1 MYKRSIHSD
10 KTVETVQGHT
20 VPTVNTILFKA
31 KKHVGYSLFKHL
43 NDMGIKGKMGGT
55 WPASSL
61 LRTCQYH
68 FHKSRNM
75 LQPFSSRIKTHI
87 TLQFYGESEAPL
99 SVSLIGL
106 LRNQNKCGEMF
117 VRKVPVHHSRKTAAR
132 DTNEY
137 VFAQL
142 IPYIGN
148 KRKLLDLINQAIELT
163 NVKDGIFVDLF
174 SGSTVVA
181 RFAKQLDFRVLSNDW
196 EPYSEQIAIGTVVL
210 NEVPR
215 FAELGGC
222 ANAFQILNN
231 ATPIEGYVTKHL
243 CPSDDENLNHESDRL
258 FYMRK
263 NGMKIDAMRELI
275 STWMDE
281 EKITSLEFA
290 YIMASFMYSASYVSN
305 TSGVFKGFHRGW
317 GGSNGTAQYR
327 ICSDIVLKP
336 SPLYDNGEKNLSTRQ
351 DAGKLVHNL
360 ADILGGVPDIIYLD
374 PPYNQHPYGSN
385 YHVLNTITLWDE
397 PDFPEKITRGTK
409 SAIRLDWRTER
420 RSAYN
425 SHRKAAQEFQELIDN
440 ISAKFILTSY
450 STEGNI
456 PLETMMEIL
465 GSKGSL
471 RIVKREYVRYRVSPT
486 RLSPK
491 PRNVEF
497 VVITDTNGKPESKE
511 NLEEIVADLRRIDSE
526 IPENDDALPN
536 GQRTLEMYEGKGQRA
551 LKQFDKKEK
560 SNSYKCGKC
569 GEKGHNSRTC
579 QS

>member
-1 MYKRSIHSD
+1 MGKVKMH
-10 KTVETVQGHT
+10 
-20 VPTVNTILFKA
+20 
-31 KKHVGYSLFKHL
+31 HL
-43 NDMGIKGKMGGT
+43 
-55 WPASSL
+55 
-61 LRTCQYH
+61 R
-68 FHKSRNM
+68 R
-75 LQPFSSRIKTHI
+75 
-87 TLQFYGESEAPL
+87 
-99 SVSLIGL
+99 
-106 LRNQNKCGEMF
+106 
-117 VRKVPVHHSRKTAAR
+117 TAAR

-148 KRKLLDLINQAIELT
+148 KRKLLDIINQAIELT
-163 NVKDGIFVDLF
+163 NVKDGTFVDIF

-181 RFAKQLDFRVLSNDW
+181 RFAKQLGFRVLSNDW
-196 EPYSEQIAIGTVVL
+196 EPYSEQIALGTVVL
-210 NEVPR
+210 NEVPT
-215 FAELGGC
+215 FTKLGGC
-222 ANAFQILNN
+222 ENVFEMLNDV
-231 ATPIEGYVTKHL
+231 APIEGYVTKHL

-275 STWMDE
+275 STWVDE
-281 EKITSLEFA
+281 GKITSLEFGF
-290 YIMASFMYSASYVSN
+290 IMASFMYSASYVSN

-336 SPLYDNGEKNLSTRQ
+336 SIIFNNKKKNLSTRQ

-360 ADILGGVPDIIYLD
+360 TDILEGVPDIIYLD

-425 SHRKAAQEFQELIDN
+425 SHRKAAEEFQELIDN

-465 GSKGSL
+465 GSRGSL
-471 RIVKREYVRYRVSPT
+471 RTVSYTHLTLPTTPYV
-486 RLSPK
+486 
-491 PRNVEF
+491 
-497 VVITDTNGKPESKE
+497 
-511 NLEEIVADLRRIDSE
+511 
-526 IPENDDALPN
+526 
-536 GQRTLEMYEGKGQRA
+536 
-551 LKQFDKKEK
+551 
-560 SNSYKCGKC
+560 
-569 GEKGHNSRTC
+569 
-579 QS
+579 